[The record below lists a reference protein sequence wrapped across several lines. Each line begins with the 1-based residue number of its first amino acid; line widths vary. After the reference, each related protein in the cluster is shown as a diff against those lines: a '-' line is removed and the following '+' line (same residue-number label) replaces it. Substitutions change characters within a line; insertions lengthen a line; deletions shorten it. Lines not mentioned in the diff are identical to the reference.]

1 MSIPFELYDQIDAAR
16 AEVSLVAAMLGSL
29 NSLTLGNEEVMGLFL
44 MMRRTQDAMN
54 ATISYLDGE
63 SHDAED
69 AHP

>member
-1 MSIPFELYDQIDAAR
+1 MSIPFELYDQLDAAR

-44 MMRRTQDAMN
+44 VVRRAEVAMS
-54 ATISYLDGE
+54 AVISYLDGE
-63 SHDAED
+63 SHDAEE